1 VATPPN
7 AAQAERWGGAGG
19 CHWIEHEGAYD
30 RQLEPFG
37 VALLTGAAL
46 EPHERVLDVGCG
58 TGTTA
63 LTAAATADRVLGIDL
78 SAVLVERARARAEGR
93 RNVEFQVADAQT
105 AQLPDPFDVVISRF
119 GVMFF
124 DDPPAAFANLRRAV
138 APSGG
143 RLAAVCWQGLEHND
157 WMRVPAEALARVT
170 PVGDLA
176 RRDQPGPFSLA
187 DPDAL
192 RSVLTDSGWRDV
204 TLDAVTTPV
213 VLAAGG
219 SLDEV
224 VAIVRGGSLGRS
236 ALSGVPADVERRAL
250 DAVRDALAGFVG
262 PDGLSLPGA
271 AWLVRA
277 TVPARARAGAA
288 DAAG

>member
-78 SAVLVERARARAEGR
+78 SALLVERARARAEGR

-124 DDPPAAFANLRRAV
+124 DDPPSAFANLRRAV

-143 RLAAVCWQGLEHND
+143 RLAAVCWQGS
-157 WMRVPAEALARVT
+157 RAQR
-170 PVGDLA
+170 
-176 RRDQPGPFSLA
+176 
-187 DPDAL
+187 
-192 RSVLTDSGWRDV
+192 
-204 TLDAVTTPV
+204 LDARPGRGARPRHAGRRPRAARPTRA
-213 VLAAGG
+213 VLP
-219 SLDEV
+219 
-224 VAIVRGGSLGRS
+224 RG
-236 ALSGVPADVERRAL
+236 PRRA
-250 DAVRDALAGFVG
+250 AF
-262 PDGLSLPGA
+262 
-271 AWLVRA
+271 RA
-277 TVPARARAGAA
+277 HRLGMA
-288 DAAG
+288 